1 MSAHISPQ
9 LISEEGV
16 DSLSVTEVQAACRV
30 RGMRSLGVTEQRLR
44 EQLSQV
50 STIQDPSTISLLL
63 PLLDILLK
71 LLLPLVAG
79 AAPETADPHF
89 PAPAVQGH
97 VPA

>member
-1 MSAHISPQ
+1 MEEKEKERKTSLVSWLTPVPLCPQ

-50 STIQDPSTISLLL
+50 STDQDLLMTLSSWRCSSHALLSSSCSL
-63 PLLDILLK
+63 
-71 LLLPLVAG
+71 
-79 AAPETADPHF
+79 
-89 PAPAVQGH
+89 
-97 VPA
+97 